1 MTGPLSSENQQPPF
15 LIYKESEGK
24 LLPVSPPDSG
34 FPGST
39 PIRVQDAG
47 ATLVVKPHSV
57 DANNIMGVQLNLEN
71 IQNATVIVKDSN
83 NETLSALQVCNK
95 FNNIV
100 SYCSWKFN
108 DTT

>member
-24 LLPVSPPDSG
+24 LLPVSPPNSG

-39 PIRVQDAG
+39 PIQVQDAG

-71 IQNATVIVKDSN
+71 IQNATVIIKDSN